1 MYKFS
6 TKLKPNF
13 LKNLII
19 TFELKIGWLSMK
31 KYNLNVNIFSV
42 FVEEI
47 LKKVTHT
54 LISNVSTNHNMPEV

>member
-54 LISNVSTNHNMPEV
+54 LISYVSTNHYMPRV